1 MPYEINDRI
10 FELRKALNL
19 TQTEFGSG
27 LGVGRGVIA
36 NIEYKST
43 DPKPLLLQQICKTY
57 NVSLEWLQTGEG
69 EMFSP
74 RTEDEEL
81 AVLFGEVLSD
91 DCSPERRRIIRAIM
105 ALLSEI
111 PDEMLPV
118 IGQHFR
124 TIADA
129 CDNKEE

>member
-1 MPYEINDRI
+1 MKDINERL
-10 FELRKALNL
+10 FKLRKEVLGLSRRAFGEPLAYTDSMIKNL
-19 TQTEFGSG
+19 DEG
-27 LGVGRGVIA
+27 
-36 NIEYKST
+36 KT
-43 DPKPLLLQQICKTY
+43 DPKPEFLALVSRIY

-105 ALLSEI
+105 VLLSEI

>member
-1 MPYEINDRI
+1 MDNINDRLLA
-10 FELRKALNL
+10 LRDLLGLSQEK
-19 TQTEFGSG
+19 FGEK
-27 LGVGRGVIA
+27 LGVSRSVIKNLEY
-36 NIEYKST
+36 NIT
-43 DPKPLLLQQICKTY
+43 DPKPEFLALVSRIY